1 MLSSF
6 ARLSFDSVLGYEAN
20 SVVWG
25 LSDYRLDPMN
35 LETNGSRTMTSFI
48 ECPIKSEGWTSYCM
62 SKEASEWT
70 KCRLR
75 VPQGKSQSN
84 WSTQD
89 AAGILYFQASPSER
103 ERPMTGW
110 VVVHLL
116 ASDRICR
123 SLTSLFFFIC
133 LFVKLNTVTFV
144 SSSSGVL
151 SNQFLP
157 LKDLKV
163 G

>member
-75 VPQGKSQSN
+75 V
-84 WSTQD
+84 
-89 AAGILYFQASPSER
+89 
-103 ERPMTGW
+103 
-110 VVVHLL
+110 HL
-116 ASDRICR
+116 
-123 SLTSLFFFIC
+123 
-133 LFVKLNTVTFV
+133 
-144 SSSSGVL
+144 G
-151 SNQFLP
+151 QEP
-157 LKDLKV
+157 E
-163 G
+163 